1 MNSTPLL
8 EQLRSGVCTFLGFP
22 LELEITDRLA
32 PRGVV
37 LGLPF
42 DGGVIHRP
50 GARLGPWAIRS
61 ASMGMGHWPMPLRTR
76 AKALVDAP
84 GCLKGWVDG
93 GNLATLPFSNEQALE
108 TIHHSL
114 SPWIEKGCRTLIL
127 GGDHMGTLGALEAHA
142 AAHGP
147 LGLVHLD
154 AHPDAQDQLWGTGPH
169 HGNWLRTA
177 ILKGFVDP
185 QRTVQLGVRAPRHG
199 SEEMAF
205 LAEKGVR
212 SWTPLD
218 LKDPNLNTQLL
229 GDLNRVG
236 NGPAYVSLD
245 MDVLDPAFCP
255 AVAEP
260 VPGGLSTL
268 EVMNLLQ
275 PLRRWNTPWVGAD
288 VMEVSPTLEGGE
300 MSARVAAHLALQ
312 LLSTHE

>member
-1 MNSTPLL
+1 MNTSSIF
-8 EQLRSGVCTFLGFP
+8 EQLRSGVCTFMGFP
-22 LELEITDRLA
+22 LELEPADSQN
-32 PRGVV
+32 PCGVV

-61 ASMGMGHWPMPLRTR
+61 ASMGMGHWPMPLRTKNKESLDVPSCP
-76 AKALVDAP
+76 KA
-84 GCLKGWVDG
+84 WVDG
-93 GNLATLPFSNEQALE
+93 GNLPTLPFSNEQALE
-108 TIHHSL
+108 VIETSL
-114 SPWIEKGCRTLIL
+114 KPWLQKGYRTLIL
-127 GGDHMGTLGALEAHA
+127 GGDHMGTLGALAAHA
-142 AAHGP
+142 AQHGR
-147 LGLVHLD
+147 LGLIHLD
-154 AHPDAQDQLWGTGPH
+154 AHPDAAGPLWGTGPH

-177 ILKGFVDP
+177 ILKGWVDP

-199 SEEMAF
+199 NEEMDF
-205 LAEKGVR
+205 LAKQGVR
-212 SWTPLD
+212 MWTPLD

-275 PLRRWNTPWVGAD
+275 PLRRWACPWVGAD
-288 VMEVSPTLEGGE
+288 VMEVAPALEGGD
-300 MSARVAAHLALQ
+300 MSARAAAHLALQ
-312 LLSTHE
+312 LLSMN